1 MAITERQRLDL
12 RQRLDEVLGEDLA
25 EVAMEAMPPL
35 DYDKF
40 ATRQDVANLGV
51 GVRGEMA
58 TIGADLRSEMTAL
71 STNLRGEMAALNT
84 DLRGEIGRVRIEMVT
99 GFADIKTDMGKQF
112 RQYFFANLVV
122 MLTMLGFVVG
132 LN

>member
-1 MAITERQRLDL
+1 
-12 RQRLDEVLGEDLA
+12 
-25 EVAMEAMPPL
+25 MEAMPPL
-35 DYDKF
+35 GYDTF

-58 TIGADLRSEMTAL
+58 TMGADLRT
-71 STNLRGEMAALNT
+71 EMAE
-84 DLRGEIGRVRIEMVT
+84 LRMEMVT

-122 MLTMLGFVVG
+122 MLTLLGFVVG
-132 LN
+132 LS